1 LGFIDKKGKVVVPL
15 TFDDAYPFVGGMARV
30 VSDDK
35 TGFLDHNG
43 KIAIEPKYSDAD
55 DFSEDLAAVKTERA
69 KN

>member
-1 LGFIDKKGKVVVPL
+1 
-15 TFDDAYPFVGGMARV
+15 MARV

-43 KIAIEPKYSDAD
+43 KVVIEPKFSDAD
-55 DFSEDLAAVKTERA
+55 DFSEDLAAVKTGRA